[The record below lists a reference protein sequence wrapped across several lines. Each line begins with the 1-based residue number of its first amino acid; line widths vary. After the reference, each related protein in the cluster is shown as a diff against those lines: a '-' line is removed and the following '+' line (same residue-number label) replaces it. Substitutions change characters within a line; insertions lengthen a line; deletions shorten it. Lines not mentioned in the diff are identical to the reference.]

1 MLTGTVP
8 ECNCNDSDGK
18 DYEPK
23 ATYSQLGQSQEKKD
37 DAFLA
42 TDCISSE
49 KLASS
54 EYNSDVF
61 IFADSAIRKLL
72 ADIQIEEQNHA
83 EMLFKYK
90 NRKRYGLITSEV
102 QMRLDKYLKVSRIIK
117 RRTIA
122 NEACDAGRV
131 MVNNK
136 TAKASTDV
144 KVGDIIEIGFGNKT
158 VKVEVTM
165 IADSTKKKEDAK
177 KKCSNMSKQARSY
190 SITAAR
196 QLNPLVRRLLSE
208 FEPFYEKTNAD
219 NVWFL
224 CYFAVLISSSGIVE
238 ATLVFAGI
246 DFVTKVFPAT
256 TAFAPITVSPP
267 SIVVLA

>member
-1 MLTGTVP
+1 MVLKEKEKQAIKDLQTLEQACIDKYGKYATQAKDPVLQDLFTTLKKNEQKHYDSLEQVLTGTVP

-49 KLASS
+49 QLASS

-90 NRKRYGLITSEV
+90 T
-102 QMRLDKYLKVSRIIK
+102 
-117 RRTIA
+117 
-122 NEACDAGRV
+122 
-131 MVNNK
+131 VNGM
-136 TAKASTDV
+136 A
-144 KVGDIIEIGFGNKT
+144 
-158 VKVEVTM
+158 
-165 IADSTKKKEDAK
+165 
-177 KKCSNMSKQARSY
+177 
-190 SITAAR
+190 
-196 QLNPLVRRLLSE
+196 
-208 FEPFYEKTNAD
+208 
-219 NVWFL
+219 
-224 CYFAVLISSSGIVE
+224 
-238 ATLVFAGI
+238 
-246 DFVTKVFPAT
+246 
-256 TAFAPITVSPP
+256 
-267 SIVVLA
+267 